1 MATKNVSATGEKKAV
16 RPVGPKSLF
25 LIFKPG
31 TDPAFVREVSD
42 AIGEVTM
49 NGRALIRALS
59 GGQASPFLT
68 YKVEAEKR
76 GGSKE

>member
-1 MATKNVSATGEKKAV
+1 MATKNVSATGEKKVA

-31 TDPAFVREVSD
+31 TDPAFVQQVS
-42 AIGEVTM
+42 ASIGEVTM

-59 GGQASPFLT
+59 GGQTAPFLT

-76 GGSKE
+76 GSKE